1 MHRETPFFLYLLKFC
16 ILTGLVTNNNKMM
29 TMYISVLNKYIL
41 STAID
46 LETNKLNRQTIFFFA
61 LMDCRFEGQVI

>member
-1 MHRETPFFLYLLKFC
+1 
-16 ILTGLVTNNNKMM
+16 MM